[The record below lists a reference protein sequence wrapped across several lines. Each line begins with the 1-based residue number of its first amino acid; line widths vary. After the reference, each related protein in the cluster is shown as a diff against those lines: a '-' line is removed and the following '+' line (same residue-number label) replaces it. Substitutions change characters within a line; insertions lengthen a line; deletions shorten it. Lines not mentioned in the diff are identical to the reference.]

1 MLEETLKA
9 SEAGLC
15 TAHSEIERLKRDQVM
30 LSAQAK
36 RLSWRLSELE
46 KGRRAAL
53 SALRSNNGES
63 DRCTDTTGGRI

>member
-15 TAHSEIERLKRDQVM
+15 AAHSEIERLKRDQVM

-36 RLSWRLSELE
+36 MFSWRLSELE
-46 KGRRAAL
+46 KGRRVAL
-53 SALRSNNGES
+53 SALR
-63 DRCTDTTGGRI
+63 RCGNIADIYSE